1 MEELYMNQG
10 YGICT
15 DKINTT
21 PKQMRKLLNLAPKT
35 EKSVKSYFKDFDMP
49 YSSAKYMDEFEDYE
63 DYNGNRGIAVIL
75 KEIFEEVEDIT
86 LEISSNYVYLPIDAP
101 WNFGETEKNLSY
113 DSLTK
118 LFDTYVSILTSE
130 KIEMKFLSIRE

>member
-1 MEELYMNQG
+1 MEELYVSQG

-21 PKQMRKLLNLAPKT
+21 PKQMRKLLKLAPET

-63 DYNGNRGIAVIL
+63 DYNGNQGIAVIL

-86 LEISSNYVYLPIDAP
+86 LEVSSDYVYLPIDAP
-101 WNFGETEKNLSY
+101 WNFGETEKH
-113 DSLTK
+113 LTHDALEK
-118 LFDTYVSILTSE
+118 LFDAYVSILTNE
-130 KIEMKFLSIRE
+130 KIEMEFLTIQE